1 MAMNSEQA
9 NAFKAG
15 SGIDPTVLN
24 KFVLGFV
31 LSVLFLWF
39 AWSVLV
45 VFRGCRAGKVTEQN
59 ALHFFIS
66 TAILVVFS
74 VWMFAS

>member
-31 LSVLFLWF
+31 LSVLFCGLPVGISCVSWM
-39 AWSVLV
+39 
-45 VFRGCRAGKVTEQN
+45 AGRKS
-59 ALHFFIS
+59 H
-66 TAILVVFS
+66 
-74 VWMFAS
+74 

>member
-45 VFRGCRAGKVTEQN
+45 VFRGWRAGKV
-59 ALHFFIS
+59 
-66 TAILVVFS
+66 
-74 VWMFAS
+74 

>member
-1 MAMNSEQA
+1 MAMKSEQV
-9 NAFKAG
+9 NAFKSG
-15 SGIDPTVLN
+15 SGIDPAVLN
-24 KFVLGFV
+24 LFCLGFV
-31 LSVLFLWF
+31 LNVLFLWF
-39 AWSVLV
+39 AWSALV
-45 VFRGCRAGKVTEQN
+45 VFRGWRAGKVSEQN

>member
-24 KFVLGFV
+24 KFVL
-31 LSVLFLWF
+31 SVLFLWF

-45 VFRGCRAGKVTEQN
+45 VFRGWRAGKVTEQN

>member
-1 MAMNSEQA
+1 MAMNQA
-9 NAFKAG
+9 QAGAFKAG
-15 SGIDPTVLN
+15 SGIDPGVLSL
-24 KFVLGFV
+24 FIMGFL

-39 AWSVLV
+39 AWATLV
-45 VFRGCRAGKVTEQN
+45 VFRGWRAGKVSEAS
-59 ALHFFIS
+59 ALQFFIS

>member
-15 SGIDPTVLN
+15 AGIDPTVLN
-24 KFVLGFV
+24 KFVLGLFRAF
-31 LSVLFLWF
+31 FLWF
-39 AWSVLV
+39 ARSVLV
-45 VFRGCRAGKVTEQN
+45 VFRGWRAGKVTEQN

>member
-45 VFRGCRAGKVTEQN
+45 VFRGWRSGKVTEQN

>member
-31 LSVLFLWF
+31 LSVLFF
-39 AWSVLV
+39 VVCLV
-45 VFRGCRAGKVTEQN
+45 GISCVSWMAGRKS
-59 ALHFFIS
+59 H
-66 TAILVVFS
+66 
-74 VWMFAS
+74 